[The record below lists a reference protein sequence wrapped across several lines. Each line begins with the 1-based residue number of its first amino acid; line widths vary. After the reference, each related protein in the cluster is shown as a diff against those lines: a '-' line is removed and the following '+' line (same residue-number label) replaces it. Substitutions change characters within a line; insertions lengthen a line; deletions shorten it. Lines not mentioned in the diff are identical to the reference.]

1 MAELERFG
9 AFERAAVLVVIP
21 TGTGWVNEQ
30 LVQPLEYF
38 YDGDIATVAVQY
50 SHLPSP
56 LAFLSESTAAAD
68 TAITLLEAVE
78 AAALARGADGPR
90 LYIAGESL
98 GSFGGARAFASP
110 GRQQTAGRRSGVG
123 RTAGDH
129 APAPRGRTAPGA
141 RIDAGATGWSAT
153 VRRTSSP
160 TGGAT

>member
-1 MAELERFG
+1 LAMAELERFG

-21 TGTGWVNEQ
+21 TGTNWVNEQ

-68 TAITLLEAVE
+68 TAITLLEEIE

-98 GSFGGARAFASP
+98 GSFGGARAFASL
-110 GRQQTAGRRSGVG
+110 ADSKRRVDGAVWVG
-123 RTAGDH
+123 PPETMH
-129 APAPRGRTAPGA
+129 L
-141 RIDAGATGWSAT
+141 
-153 VRRTSSP
+153 RRE
-160 TGGAT
+160 AER